1 MGLFVGGCV
10 EPLGV
15 RCVLPC
21 GSLRMR
27 GEELVSYRHHSQGQ
41 VGVRGVRG
49 PVVVW
54 AALILLGALA
64 APAQAATYVFT
75 KVADSVRDDFNP
87 ESFTSSSINNAG
99 EIAFRAGR
107 TTADGLNSFDGI
119 YRANADGTLTTVVE
133 DPDRDRFGFLSNNPS
148 MNDLGDVSFAA
159 NLAPGLDQAILRG
172 NGKKLTTI
180 ATTAKQFNFFGFDTS
195 VNNSGEVAFKGEL
208 DTFEEG
214 LFSGSGGRV
223 TAHYLNSTD
232 VALDGRPARFG
243 GNDSRPSINN
253 AGAIGFD
260 ESVQPEF
267 DRGIFA
273 GSSGTFRTIAAPD
286 PNRSVE
292 VPVLN
297 DGGTAAFQTSFFDQ
311 TGQFVSAIVTA
322 DGATER
328 TVADTTGPFGAFG
341 FRPPA
346 LNNRGDVA
354 FSATLD
360 DFLTTGIFVGPRA
373 IQDRVIATGDKLD
386 GAGVIGLTFS
396 EEGLN
401 DLRQLVF
408 IARLEDPSAPN
419 GSRTAVFRATPR
431 R

>member
-1 MGLFVGGCV
+1 VTH
-10 EPLGV
+10 
-15 RCVLPC
+15 RHR
-21 GSLRMR
+21 SR
-27 GEELVSYRHHSQGQ
+27 GRAAA
-41 VGVRGVRG
+41 RGVRG
-49 PVVVW
+49 PVVVL
-54 AALILLGALA
+54 AALALLGALVT
-64 APAQAATYVFT
+64 PAQAATYAFT
-75 KVADSVRDDFNP
+75 KMADSVRDNFNP
-87 ESFTSSSINNAG
+87 ESFTSSSINNRG
-99 EIAFRAGR
+99 DIALRAGR
-107 TTADGLNSFDGI
+107 TTPDGLNSFDGI
-119 YRANADGTLTTVVE
+119 YRANANGTLTTIVE
-133 DPDRDRFGFLSNNPS
+133 DPDRDRFGFLGNNPS

-159 NLAPGLDQAILRG
+159 NLAPGLDEAILRG
-172 NGKKLTTI
+172 DGKKLTTI
-180 ATTAKQFNFFGFDTS
+180 ATTTKQFNFFGFDTS

-223 TAHYLNSTD
+223 STHYLNSAD
-232 VALDGRPARFG
+232 VSLDGRPARFG

-253 AGAIGFD
+253 VGAIGFD
-260 ESVQPEF
+260 ESIQPDF

-273 GSSGTFRTIAAPD
+273 GSTGTFRTIAAPD
-286 PNRSVE
+286 PSRSVE

-311 TGQFVSAIVTA
+311 TGQFVSAIVTD

-328 TVADTTGPFGAFG
+328 TIADTTGPFGAFG

-346 LNNRGDVA
+346 LNNHGDVA

-360 DFLTTGIFVGPRA
+360 DFLTSGIFVGARA
-373 IQDRVIATGDKLD
+373 VQDRVIATGDKLD
-386 GAGVIGLTFS
+386 GARVISLTFS

-401 DLRQLVF
+401 DLGQLALIV
-408 IARLEDPSAPN
+408 RLEDPSAPN